1 MGLYIPSLFMSMKGT
16 NVLKKVKDMV
26 GEIIEMLSKARKI
39 LPILEKVIARTRLS
53 SLILATFSCLS
64 WGIPRSEGAFGFKES
79 EFAFQ
84 SPISWWIFDL
94 THVLENTE
102 TGNKPITGTKLDG
115 QLWAMHY

>member
-1 MGLYIPSLFMSMKGT
+1 
-16 NVLKKVKDMV
+16 MV
-26 GEIIEMLSKARKI
+26 ISRYASSS
-39 LPILEKVIARTRLS
+39 TRLGPWLSFGALRLEFEPCPPECGSCSASRPLRFS

-79 EFAFQ
+79 EFVFQ

-102 TGNKPITGTKLDG
+102 TGNKPITGAKLDG